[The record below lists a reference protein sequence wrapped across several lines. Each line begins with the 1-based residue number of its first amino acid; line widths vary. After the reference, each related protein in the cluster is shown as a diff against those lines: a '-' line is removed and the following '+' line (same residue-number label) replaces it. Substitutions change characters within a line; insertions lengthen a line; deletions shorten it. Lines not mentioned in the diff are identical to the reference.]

1 MWARSELR
9 EYSGR
14 TEAPAVA
21 ADTDIFPLK
30 LRSPHYPFAAPSSQR
45 LSCRKSRQVLL
56 ARTLKPLPIATE
68 AYTTGGFS
76 N

>member
-30 LRSPHYPFAAPSSQR
+30 LHYPFAAPSSQR
-45 LSCRKSRQVLL
+45 LSCRKPRQVLL